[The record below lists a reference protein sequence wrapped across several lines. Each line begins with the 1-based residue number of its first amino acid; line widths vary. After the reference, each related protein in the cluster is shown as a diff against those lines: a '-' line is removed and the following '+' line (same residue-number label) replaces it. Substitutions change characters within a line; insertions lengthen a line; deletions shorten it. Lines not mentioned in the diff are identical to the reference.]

1 MPTCKSFLPNSLL
14 PSFSWP
20 EGGSDS
26 LSRYNQKH
34 SLILTVVM
42 ASGKGGRGKSYQ
54 DTEFVPSYL
63 IFFHLKEQDYC
74 YNNQFISTHVQYL
87 LVHTFLDP
95 VFSFS
100 FELLLILE
108 HGLPPYLF
116 SPIQMIFFSM
126 ETFLIAWNRL
136 VCFHYIKT
144 R

>member
-1 MPTCKSFLPNSLL
+1 
-14 PSFSWP
+14 
-20 EGGSDS
+20 
-26 LSRYNQKH
+26 
-34 SLILTVVM
+34 M

-116 SPIQMIFFSM
+116 SPIQTIFFSM

-136 VCFHYIKT
+136 VCFSLH
-144 R
+144 